1 MISGQ
6 SCNISIRFLNESI
19 VEKKK
24 NQCFQVFS
32 RTLALV
38 NVHFI
43 SALNSCYHVYVNIK
57 KPRSQFTVRNTVTL
71 FI

>member
-24 NQCFQVFS
+24 PVFS
-32 RTLALV
+32 SV
-38 NVHFI
+38 FKDV
-43 SALNSCYHVYVNIK
+43 SSC
-57 KPRSQFTVRNTVTL
+57 
-71 FI
+71 